1 MSDFGLISAF
11 RLPPEKVAKV
21 PIADSCTATIA
32 ASFEQ
37 LVGTNEERQRHLKP
51 ERHGSLEVDDQL
63 DLGGL
68 LDGEI
73 SGLDAFEDSIN
84 VERSPAIHVDVIW
97 AVRDQCAVPSR
108 YWECEYRR

>member
-1 MSDFGLISAF
+1 MVPRDTWSILFREIGLITKLGVNSKRASIGYHMSDFGLISAF

-51 ERHGSLEVDDQL
+51 ERPGSLEVDDQL
-63 DLGGL
+63 YLGGL
-68 LDGEI
+68 LD
-73 SGLDAFEDSIN
+73 
-84 VERSPAIHVDVIW
+84 
-97 AVRDQCAVPSR
+97 
-108 YWECEYRR
+108 